1 MGRKVKRGET
11 PQINPELVGF
21 DIKINEFGEIVSTI
35 EIGKLNEFLDR
46 NVDDKKF
53 RGVEVVKRLEDETDV
68 SKDEMDEVGET
79 DN

>member
-35 EIGKLNEFLDR
+35 EISKLNEFLDR

-53 RGVEVVKRLEDETDV
+53 RGVEVVKRLQNETDG
-68 SKDEMDEVGET
+68 SNDELNEAVDT
-79 DN
+79 DY